1 MTDNFTTF
9 HTLIISLP
17 IAVTVFYTFYLLKI
31 GRNQPALST
40 VSKRTIL
47 FLWLWFLSA
56 FAIAYFRVFSHE
68 VSFENGD
75 LLTFSIYVSL
85 LSFGPIVALVSAKL
99 SDKFSKLLS
108 TIPAYLLVASQIIR
122 LGGYAYWESYK
133 DGEIPF
139 ILGLSIAGLDVF
151 LALCTPFL
159 AYALYKNYR
168 WARRATVAWA
178 FLGIFDVLNAA
189 VQMSMGFFGIGGMSS
204 ASIHLPLSNL
214 IELYQVGIG
223 IIIHV
228 LLINRFINTKVLK

>member
-1 MTDNFTTF
+1 MDNFTTF
-9 HTLIISLP
+9 NILIISLP
-17 IAVTVFYTFYLLKI
+17 ITITIFYTFYLLKI

-47 FLWLWFLSA
+47 FLWFWFLSA
-56 FAIAYFRVFSHE
+56 FAIAYFHLFSHE

-75 LLTFSIYVSL
+75 LLTFFIYFTL
-85 LSFGPIVALVSAKL
+85 ILFGPIVTLVSTKQ
-99 SDKFSKLLS
+99 SESFNKLLS
-108 TIPAYLLVASQIIR
+108 VIPAYVLVASQIIR
-122 LGGYAYWESYK
+122 LGGYAYWEAYK
-133 DGEIPF
+133 DGKIP
-139 ILGLSIAGLDVF
+139 IHLGLSIAGLDVF

-168 WARRATVAWA
+168 WAGRATVAWA

-189 VQMSMGFFGIGGMSS
+189 VQMSMGFLGIGGMSS

-223 IIIHV
+223 IIIHI

>member
-1 MTDNFTTF
+1 MMDNFTTF
-9 HTLIISLP
+9 HTLIVSLP

-31 GRNQPALST
+31 GRSQPIFSI
-40 VSKRTIL
+40 VSKRSVL

-56 FAIAYFRVFSHE
+56 SAIAYFRVFSHK
-68 VSFENGD
+68 VSFDNGD

-85 LSFGPIVALVSAKL
+85 LSFGPIVALISTKL
-99 SDKFSKLLS
+99 SDTFRKLLAA
-108 TIPAYLLVASQIIR
+108 IPAYVLVASQIIR
-122 LGGYAYWESYK
+122 LGGYSYWEAYK

-139 ILGLSIAGLDVF
+139 NLGLSIAGLDVF

-159 AYALYKNYR
+159 AYALYKNYG
-168 WARRATVAWA
+168 WATRATLAWA

-189 VQMSMGFFGIGGMSS
+189 VQMSMGFFGIGGMNS
-204 ASIHLPLSNL
+204 ASINLPLSNL

-228 LLINRFINTKVLK
+228 LLINRFITNKTLQ

>member
-1 MTDNFTTF
+1 MIEFTLF
-9 HTLIISLP
+9 NSLVISLP
-17 IAVTVFYTFYLLKI
+17 IVVTIFYTFYLLKI
-31 GRNQPALST
+31 GREQPILDMA
-40 VSKRTIL
+40 SKRTVL
-47 FLWLWFLSA
+47 FIWLWFLSA

-75 LLTFSIYVSL
+75 LLPFFIYITL
-85 LSFGPIVALVSAKL
+85 ILFGPIVALVSAKQ
-99 SDKFSKLLS
+99 SDTFHKLIS
-108 TIPAYLLVASQIIR
+108 AIPAYVLVASQIIR
-122 LGGYAYWESYK
+122 LGGYSYWEAYK
-133 DGEIPF
+133 AGEIPF
-139 ILGLSIAGLDVF
+139 NLGLSIAGMDVF

-168 WARRATVAWA
+168 WAGRATVAWA

-189 VQMSMGFFGIGGMSS
+189 VQMCMGFLGIGGISS

-228 LLINRFINTKVLK
+228 VLIHRYLNTKVLK